1 MLAAPLLLGCDMNSM
16 DEFTRNVMEND
27 EVLAIDQD
35 PLGKQAQR
43 IAALNADD
51 APVGTQPPAA
61 AADAAAGGGRG
72 GRGRGGN
79 PQNAATKQIWAR
91 PLWDG
96 TVAVGFYN
104 LGTDPTKVS
113 ISLKD
118 LNDALKTNIA
128 PGAPVRDVWFLKNVA
143 PAGDTISADVA
154 RHGCVILKIGTPKPE
169 AESIGALV
177 KANQPQ

>member
-1 MLAAPLLLGCDMNSM
+1 MNSM

-35 PLGKQAQR
+35 PLGKQAWR
-43 IAALNADD
+43 IAALNVDD
-51 APVGTQPPAA
+51 TPVGTQAPAA
-61 AADAAAGGGRG
+61 AADATGGRG

-79 PQNAATKQIWAR
+79 PQNAADKQIWAR

-104 LGTDPTKVS
+104 LGTEPTKVS

-118 LNDALKTNIA
+118 LNDALKTNITH
-128 PGAPVRDVWFLKNVA
+128 GAPVRDVWFLKDVA
-143 PAGDTISADVA
+143 PAGDTLSADVA
-154 RHGCVILKIGTPKPE
+154 RHGCVILKIGAPRPE
-169 AESIGALV
+169 AESIAALV